1 MPKLAEG
8 FNNLNNT
15 VSADGNILHS
25 MGFWFNILAVFM
37 AVKHINYATH
47 ATIIT
52 LVHLFSKLVTKVF
65 LRTHEKFNYSTL

>member
-1 MPKLAEG
+1 MSKLAEG
-8 FNNLNNT
+8 FNNLNNN

-47 ATIIT
+47 ATIT
-52 LVHLFSKLVTKVF
+52 LVHLYNKLVTKVF
-65 LRTHEKFNYSTL
+65 LRTHEKFNNSTL